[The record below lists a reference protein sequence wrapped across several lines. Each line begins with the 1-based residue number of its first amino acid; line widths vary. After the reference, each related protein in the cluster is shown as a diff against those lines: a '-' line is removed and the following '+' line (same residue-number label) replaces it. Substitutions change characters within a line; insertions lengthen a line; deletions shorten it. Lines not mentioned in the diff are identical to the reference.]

1 LIRKKIGTRV
11 RDVHSGTM
19 SNKNV
24 ITAIVWLMHRKV
36 VEVGCQMM
44 SGSEIEEPTVG
55 SVR

>member
-1 LIRKKIGTRV
+1 MIRKKIGTRV

-44 SGSEIEEPTVG
+44 SGSEIEEPIVG